1 MNKIRKLYGT
11 MKWIPPKNIE
21 QILIKAWKTKEFI
34 DWILEMHSIFEN
46 ISDKWIPLVTKE
58 EAKKIL
64 SDKESKNRYFSNQV
78 KVVENSKLRDSFD
91 SRIAWL
97 SWQDV
102 MVLPHTFAIKNG
114 ISTVQIM
121 PLNRY
126 VDDNNPIFIN
136 IKFLDK
142 KTLSDSLKKELEL
155 EWFTF

>member
-1 MNKIRKLYGT
+1 
-11 MKWIPPKNIE
+11 
-21 QILIKAWKTKEFI
+21 
-34 DWILEMHSIFEN
+34 
-46 ISDKWIPLVTKE
+46 
-58 EAKKIL
+58 
-64 SDKESKNRYFSNQV
+64 
-78 KVVENSKLRDSFD
+78 
-91 SRIAWL
+91 
-97 SWQDV
+97 

-155 EWFTF
+155 E